1 MTQMSTD
8 ISDTKDILDP
18 CCGGK
23 MFYFDKKDP
32 RVLFCD
38 CREFEDILCDGRSLV
53 VQPDQVVDFR
63 NLPFASGSFPLVI
76 FDPPH
81 LRRVGDNSWMQKKYG
96 MLPREGWKEYL
107 EQGFKECWRVLAPH
121 GTLVFKWN
129 EHQITVNRIQDIFP
143 DRPIMGTRTKTE
155 TMFIIFHKGGSL

>member
-1 MTQMSTD
+1 MER
-8 ISDTKDILDP
+8 ISEKEILDP

-23 MFYFDKKDP
+23 MFYFDKEDP

-38 CREFEDILCDGRSLV
+38 CREFEDILCDGRTLV
-53 VQPDQVVDFR
+53 VKPDEVVDFR
-63 NLPFASGSFPLVI
+63 NLPFADGQFPLVI

-96 MLPREGWKEYL
+96 KLPREGWKEYL
-107 EQGFKECWRVLAPH
+107 AQGFSECWRVLAPH

-129 EHQITVNRIQDIFP
+129 EHQITVSRISDIFP
-143 DRPIMGTRTKTE
+143 DTPIMGTRTKTE
-155 TMFIIFHKGGSL
+155 TMFIIFHKGGNK